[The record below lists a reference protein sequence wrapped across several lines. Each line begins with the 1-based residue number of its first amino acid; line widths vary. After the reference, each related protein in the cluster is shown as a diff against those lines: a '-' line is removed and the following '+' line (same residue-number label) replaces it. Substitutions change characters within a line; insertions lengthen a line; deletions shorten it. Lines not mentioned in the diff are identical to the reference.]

1 MTKKRYKKLL
11 MSTGIRRNYA
21 ELLTQWGRK
30 RNIKMT
36 SGYKN
41 LDAFCLQ
48 FLYNTEPIK
57 KLITAVQPLAV
68 CAAIN
73 TRGGDNHA

>member
-36 SGYKN
+36 SGYKY

-48 FLYNTEPIK
+48 LLYNTEPIK

>member
-30 RNIKMT
+30 RNIKIT
-36 SGYKN
+36 SGYKY
-41 LDAFCLQ
+41 LDTFCLQ

>member
-11 MSTGIRRNYA
+11 MSTGIRRNNA
-21 ELLTQWGRK
+21 ELLTRWGRK

-36 SGYKN
+36 PGYKY

-48 FLYNTEPIK
+48 FLYNTEPLK
-57 KLITAVQPLAV
+57 NLIEAVQPLAV
-68 CAAIN
+68 CAAID